1 MRKENVKYDCSH
13 FQGHIPCKP
22 NKQFDVQCDNCSY
35 YENAPSA
42 IVHLDTKQLLLNEIY
57 KICNFEKREYVYET
71 VDVEKSRTKED
82 NKDNKDESWEE
93 IVGKKTWRGSEII
106 FGFPIKYSLLFASIN
121 LNPSSL
127 NRSFKKLTSFILCIF
142 KILS

>member
-82 NKDNKDESWEE
+82 NKDIINEKEDMQLSFFQLDDPTLIQIKEQIAGIDINTLTPVEALMKLNE
-93 IVGKKTWRGSEII
+93 I
-106 FGFPIKYSLLFASIN
+106 
-121 LNPSSL
+121 
-127 NRSFKKLTSFILCIF
+127 KKLIG
-142 KILS
+142 K